1 MATFKVFL
9 SSVQS
14 EFASERASLREYFQT
29 DPLLRETF
37 EILLFEDIPPSEVPP
52 DAAYL
57 ERVDQADILIGLFG
71 LEYGTEGG
79 DGISPTEKEYNRASD
94 TNTHR
99 LVFVKR
105 AEDEHRHPK
114 MRQLIRKAQQSL
126 VVGQFNTV
134 EDLRSGI
141 QAAIVDYMKVKKLI
155 QTGGFDEV
163 ICEDATP
170 EDISEQAVVA
180 FVRSAQRVR
189 QFPLGEETSMED
201 VLTHLRLIKDKGV
214 TNAAIQLFGK
224 DPQRFRVGSEVRC
237 AHFHGTEIEKPIPSL
252 QVFGGTLFSQVD
264 SAEDFVLSKINMSV
278 GTRAESVRAPRTYEI
293 PVEVI
298 REAIVNAVVHRDFTS
313 TGNVQVMI
321 FADRLEIWNPG
332 RLPPSLTIEKL
343 REPHGSVPAN
353 PLLADSMFL
362 AEYIERMGTGTLDM
376 IRRCGEAGLPEPEF
390 RVDDM
395 FKVTIRRAR
404 MHECVVTVCGNG
416 GVLADVEVLALFP
429 NKTWKR
435 SVTDRYGEAHFSLY
449 SGFLP
454 MTVFAARHGFT
465 AGVEYN
471 WIPVERPLCL
481 ELDVQ
486 ASGGSAVFAEGTGYL
501 PGLAGRL
508 EPILDTYDRTYLY
521 AANIAIN
528 DGLQQPVDFNL
539 GDDLHLKDADGYELS
554 VRVVDI
560 VGRSSLIE
568 YRSV

>member
-14 EFASERASLREYFQT
+14 EFANERASLREYFQT
-29 DPLLRETF
+29 DPLLSETF

-52 DAAYL
+52 DTAYL

-71 LEYGTEGG
+71 LEYGIEGG
-79 DGISPTEKEYNRASD
+79 NGISPTEKEYNRASD

-99 LVFVKR
+99 LVFVKE

-114 MRQLIRKAQQSL
+114 MRQLIGKAQQSL
-126 VVGQFNTV
+126 VVGQFNTI

-141 QAAIVDYMKVKKLI
+141 QTAMVDYMKVKRLI
-155 QTGGFDEV
+155 QTGGFDEA
-163 ICEDATP
+163 ICQDAKLK
-170 EDISEQAVVA
+170 DISEQAVVT
-180 FVRSAQRVR
+180 FVRSARRAR
-189 QFPLGEETSMED
+189 QLPLGEETPVED
-201 VLTHLRLIKDKGV
+201 VLTHLRLIKDNGV
-214 TNAAIQLFGK
+214 TNAAVQLFGK
-224 DPQRFRVGSEVRC
+224 NPQRLGIRSEVRC

-343 REPHGSVPAN
+343 REPHGSVPSN
-353 PLLADSMFL
+353 PLLAESMFL

-376 IRRCGEAGLPEPEF
+376 IRRCRDAGLPEPEF

-395 FKVTIRRAR
+395 FKVTIHRVLTRERILRSRPRRRILGRMPSPRSERIRARDIRLYQPNVSASGSNDGQNAAPQVPDKYPASTLQVGNLIRCLDGERTRAEILQRLGLRDRSNLTKEYLRPAIAEGLVEMTIPDKPRSSKQRYRLTSSGRELQERLRRA
-404 MHECVVTVCGNG
+404 E
-416 GVLADVEVLALFP
+416 
-429 NKTWKR
+429 
-435 SVTDRYGEAHFSLY
+435 
-449 SGFLP
+449 
-454 MTVFAARHGFT
+454 
-465 AGVEYN
+465 
-471 WIPVERPLCL
+471 
-481 ELDVQ
+481 
-486 ASGGSAVFAEGTGYL
+486 
-501 PGLAGRL
+501 
-508 EPILDTYDRTYLY
+508 
-521 AANIAIN
+521 
-528 DGLQQPVDFNL
+528 
-539 GDDLHLKDADGYELS
+539 
-554 VRVVDI
+554 
-560 VGRSSLIE
+560 
-568 YRSV
+568 